1 MIAIQSRIQGLIA
14 VKCSLDE
21 NGRVISTEITDVNGP
36 KGAKELLGNAAL
48 DNAKK
53 WVFRSLQRGSDR
65 TIILSYDFR
74 FETKA
79 NPRYLKSDFVY
90 DVPLLRVSITAEVP
104 FPEPERSHAR
114 P

>member
-21 NGRVISTEITDVNGP
+21 TGRVISSEITDVNGP

-48 DNAKK
+48 ENAKK
-53 WVFRSLQRGSDR
+53 WVFRSLKQGSDR

-74 FETKA
+74 FETKST
-79 NPRYLKSDFVY
+79 PRYLKSDFVY
-90 DVPLLRVSITAEVP
+90 DVPLLRVSITAEIP
-104 FPEPERSHAR
+104 YPEPEAVR
-114 P
+114 PRP